1 MNNNKNII
9 NKSFLKKYF
18 NQFKSL
24 IDPTDILL
32 DDLTIFAQSLK
43 KMHAQGK
50 KAIIVGNGGSA
61 AIASHFSVDLTKN
74 ASVRCINF
82 NEPDLITCFANDYG
96 FDDWIKHAVRFYGD
110 QGDIFIA
117 ISSSGKSK
125 DILNGCVSAREK
137 DFSKIV
143 TFSGFDKNNPLIN
156 SGDLNFW
163 VNSKAYNHIENIH
176 QFWLLAVVDI
186 IIGKA
191 EYSANPD
198 AS

>member
-1 MNNNKNII
+1 MNNNQNII
-9 NKSFLKKYF
+9 DKSFLKKYF

-43 KMHAQGK
+43 NMHSKGN

-82 NEPDLITCFANDYG
+82 NESDLITCFANDYG
-96 FDDWIKHAVRFYGD
+96 FDDWIKHAVRLYGD
-110 QGDIFIA
+110 PGDIFIA

-125 DILNGCVSAREK
+125 DIINGCISAKENN
-137 DFSKIV
+137 FSKIV
-143 TFSGFDKNNPLIN
+143 TFSGFEKNNPLKEY
-156 SGDLNFW
+156 GDLNFW
-163 VNSKAYNHIENIH
+163 VDSKAYNFVENIH
-176 QFWLLAVVDI
+176 QFFLLSVVDL
-186 IIGKA
+186 IIGKS
-191 EYSANPD
+191 EYPSN
-198 AS
+198 